1 MKPTHNGGQ
10 RRQAL
15 FPLGQLVATPGAIE
29 AMEPFENPS
38 TGSGHS
44 IVQRLVDRHVTGDW
58 GDMVDED
65 KAANDRALLDGSRV
79 FSAYLLPDG
88 ETKIWV
94 ITEAD
99 RSATTLLLPS
109 EY

>member
-1 MKPTHNGGQ
+1 MKPNHNGGQ
-10 RRQAL
+10 RREAL

-29 AMEPFENPS
+29 AMAPYENMAL
-38 TGSGHS
+38 
-44 IVQRLVDRHVTGDW
+44 RLVGRHVTGDW
-58 GDMVDED
+58 GDLCDED
-65 KAANDRALLDGSRV
+65 KATNDRAILDGSRV

>member
-1 MKPTHNGGQ
+1 MKPNHNGGQ
-10 RRQAL
+10 RREAL

-29 AMEPFENPS
+29 AMAPYENMAL
-38 TGSGHS
+38 
-44 IVQRLVDRHVTGDW
+44 RLVGRHVTGDW

-65 KAANDRALLDGSRV
+65 KASNDRALLDGSRV

>member
-1 MKPTHNGGQ
+1 MSDHPKNGGQ

-15 FPLGQLVATPGAIE
+15 FPLGRLVATPGAIE
-29 AMEPFENPS
+29 AMAPYEN
-38 TGSGHS
+38 
-44 IVQRLVDRHVTGDW
+44 IALRLVGRHVTGDW
-58 GDMVDED
+58 GDLGDED
-65 KAANDRALLDGSRV
+65 KAANDRAVLDGSRV

>member
-1 MKPTHNGGQ
+1 VKPNHNGGQ
-10 RRQAL
+10 RREAL

-29 AMEPFENPS
+29 AMQPYENI
-38 TGSGHS
+38 TR
-44 IVQRLVDRHVTGDW
+44 RLVGRHVTGDW
-58 GDMVDED
+58 GDLCAED
-65 KAANDRALLDGSRV
+65 KASNDRALLDGSRV

>member
-1 MKPTHNGGQ
+1 VKPNHNGGQ
-10 RRQAL
+10 RREAL

-29 AMEPFENPS
+29 AMAPYENMAL
-38 TGSGHS
+38 
-44 IVQRLVDRHVTGDW
+44 RLVGRHVTGDW

-65 KAANDRALLDGSRV
+65 KASNDRALLDGSRV

>member
-1 MKPTHNGGQ
+1 MNAQLNGGQ

-29 AMEPFENPS
+29 AMEPYEDI
-38 TGSGHS
+38 TL
-44 IVQRLVDRHVTGDW
+44 RLVGRHVTGDW
-58 GDMVDED
+58 GDLDVED
-65 KAANDRALLDGSRV
+65 KAANDRALIDGSRV

-88 ETKIWV
+88 ETKVWV